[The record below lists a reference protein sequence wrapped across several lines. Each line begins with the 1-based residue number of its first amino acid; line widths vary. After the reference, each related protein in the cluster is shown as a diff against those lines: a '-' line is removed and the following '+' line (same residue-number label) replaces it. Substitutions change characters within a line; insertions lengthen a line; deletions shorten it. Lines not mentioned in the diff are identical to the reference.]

1 MTLWASLA
9 LHHAMKYFSI
19 AKRVKYIFLV
29 TNRFDENCFHFVE
42 HYGSFCGL
50 KWRFWWAKIYLA
62 YSQARVI
69 VQTVLLLVFQFF
81 FFHALQSGN
90 YSSTVDDAIIL
101 VTIIVQFMIL
111 WSYDPSNDNCTVY
124 DLRHR
129 YILGCPHAELI
140 LTLG

>member
-62 YSQARVI
+62 HSQARVI
-69 VQTVLLLVFQFF
+69 VQTVLLLVFHF

-90 YSSTVDDAIIL
+90 YSSTVDDALIL

>member
-62 YSQARVI
+62 HSQARVI
-69 VQTVLLLVFQFF
+69 VQTVLLLVFHF

>member
-29 TNRFDENCFHFVE
+29 TNRFDENFFHFVE

-62 YSQARVI
+62 HSQARVI
-69 VQTVLLLVFQFF
+69 VQTILLLVFQFF

-111 WSYDPSNDNCTVY
+111 WSYD
-124 DLRHR
+124 
-129 YILGCPHAELI
+129 
-140 LTLG
+140 LTIPVMIIVQFMTLDIDIFWAVLMQSLF

>member
-42 HYGSFCGL
+42 HYGSFCRL

-62 YSQARVI
+62 HSQARVI
-69 VQTVLLLVFQFF
+69 VQTVLLLVFHF

>member
-9 LHHAMKYFSI
+9 LHHAMKYFSN

-29 TNRFDENCFHFVE
+29 TNRFDENFFHFVE

-62 YSQARVI
+62 HSQARVI
-69 VQTVLLLVFQFF
+69 VQTVLLLVFHF

>member
-62 YSQARVI
+62 HSQARVI
-69 VQTVLLLVFQFF
+69 VQTVLLLVFHF

-129 YILGCPHAELI
+129 YILGCPHVELI